1 MCWMPNAG
9 PRTCWWKPAMTGR
22 IDKAASESLMVR
34 PQVLGIIKL
43 NEP

>member
-1 MCWMPNAG
+1 
-9 PRTCWWKPAMTGR
+9 MTGR

-34 PQVLGIIKL
+34 PQVLGIMKL